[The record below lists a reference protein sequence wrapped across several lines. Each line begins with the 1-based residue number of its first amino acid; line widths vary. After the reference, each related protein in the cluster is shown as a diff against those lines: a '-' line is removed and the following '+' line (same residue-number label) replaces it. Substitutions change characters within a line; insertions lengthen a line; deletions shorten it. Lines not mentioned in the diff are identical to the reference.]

1 MKKNTQ
7 IFILLIIVLSI
18 IAGCASTEGYKRPI
32 TKFQDASSVVINS
45 TRLYLNELNK
55 VERNAYIDKKTAE
68 KGQIILAEIEKRQVF
83 SPEQIVLR
91 LKTLESLSKYG
102 ELLGQLASSDAPERI
117 TSNAES
123 LGAALTKL
131 STDISSTS
139 STAEVS
145 QFSQAIGPV
154 TTIVG
159 EITSLAVEKKI
170 QEALDKAVREGE
182 TPVLKLIET
191 IRNDI
196 VIAYERKRQAFS
208 DKRVA
213 IIDKYNSELKKIN
226 EGKGNVDKL
235 GKYADELKSHL
246 NLWEMLPTSNP
257 ENGLSAMRI
266 AHKALVDYVKS
277 DKNEI
282 NLADF
287 VEAMEVFV
295 SRARRI
301 GMAVNE
307 LQNI

>member
-55 VERNAYIDKKTAE
+55 VERNAYIDKKTAKKE
-68 KGQIILAEIEKRQVF
+68 QIILAEIEKRQVF

-131 STDISSTS
+131 STDISR
-139 STAEVS
+139 TAEGT